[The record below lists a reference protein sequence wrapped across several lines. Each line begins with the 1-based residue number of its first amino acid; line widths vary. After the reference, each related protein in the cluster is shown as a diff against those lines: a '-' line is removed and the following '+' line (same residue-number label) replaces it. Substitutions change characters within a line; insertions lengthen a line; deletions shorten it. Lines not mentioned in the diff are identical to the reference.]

1 MLSVIIDKLNN
12 EIKNRNLTL
21 EEISIR
27 INKAENQIKN
37 FLQGYLFT
45 KEIYEEI
52 SKIVYENEYED
63 INILSSFSS
72 EELLKELLKREKK

>member
-27 INKAENQIKN
+27 INKPENQIKN